1 LPGPA
6 SHRHAA
12 GVQPGLLGHRQRR
25 PPGPAVRPPL
35 PGDRPPDDLEGAPM
49 TDASRSPEPMIRLES
64 LTKRYPGQ
72 AVPAVDGITLDIPK
86 GEIVVLV
93 GPSGCG
99 KTTVI
104 KMINALIAP
113 TSGRGL
119 IGADVVPRRHMVH
132 VIPQVGLFPH

>member
-1 LPGPA
+1 
-6 SHRHAA
+6 
-12 GVQPGLLGHRQRR
+12 
-25 PPGPAVRPPL
+25 
-35 PGDRPPDDLEGAPM
+35 M

-99 KTTVI
+99 KTTVL
-104 KMINALIAP
+104 KMINRLIEP
-113 TSGRGL
+113 TSGRVL
-119 IGADVVPRRHMVH
+119 IGGEDVTRADADELRRHIGY
-132 VIPQVGLFPH
+132 VIQQIGLFPHMTVAANIAQVPKMLGWDRERIAERVDELLTL

>member
-1 LPGPA
+1 
-6 SHRHAA
+6 
-12 GVQPGLLGHRQRR
+12 
-25 PPGPAVRPPL
+25 
-35 PGDRPPDDLEGAPM
+35 M

-99 KTTVI
+99 KTTVL
-104 KMINALIAP
+104 KMINRLIEP
-113 TSGRGL
+113 TSGRVL
-119 IGADVVPRRHMVH
+119 IGAEDVT
-132 VIPQVGLFPH
+132 GLTPTSCGATSATSSSRSACSPT